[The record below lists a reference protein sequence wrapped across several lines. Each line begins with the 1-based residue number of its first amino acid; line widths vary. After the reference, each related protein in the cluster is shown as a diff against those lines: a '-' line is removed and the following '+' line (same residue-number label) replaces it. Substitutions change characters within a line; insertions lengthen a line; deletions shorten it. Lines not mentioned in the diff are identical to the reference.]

1 MVVMVLLWCI
11 VRIVEVF
18 FTIVTGIVVQVAVMG
33 STRVILCEVIEAV
46 ELLRQDLVVQG
57 CVTIVGVYRV
67 LVM

>member
-1 MVVMVLLWCI
+1 VLLEII

-18 FTIVTGIVVQVAVMG
+18 FTIVAGIVVQVAVMG
-33 STRVILCEVIEAV
+33 STRVVLCEVIEAV